1 MKKIICFAV
10 LLMGLTFGA
19 QSFAQDYYGNV
30 GVSTEYFWRGV
41 AMNDSNPS
49 IYGGGAIEKGFL
61 TAGAWAAQTDIG
73 TVEYDLFVSVHQ
85 TLGDFQVS
93 GGAIRYAYVDNA
105 KQYDR
110 IKKKFDHVDALN
122 EAYFGVGYGPL
133 NVKYFND
140 LDSDAGY
147 WQGALR
153 LPTAYT
159 VVPTVEY
166 GKNVDGIWT
175 DAGTDFFALAL
186 SKGIGEME
194 IIARVYDFIDVD
206 AVAPLSDFY
215 GDFVEGA
222 SVAVQYN
229 FQ

>member
-30 GVSTEYFWRGV
+30 GVSTDYFWRGV
-41 AMNDSNPS
+41 AMNKSNPS
-49 IYGGGAIEKGFL
+49 IYGGGAVEKGFL
-61 TAGAWAAQTDIG
+61 TVGAWAAQTDIG
-73 TVEYDLFVSVHQ
+73 IAEYDLFVSAHE

-93 GGAIRYAYVDNA
+93 GGAIRYAYVDN
-105 KQYDR
+105 D
-110 IKKKFDHVDALN
+110 VDALN

-186 SKGIGEME
+186 SKNLGKVEVVG
-194 IIARVYDFIDVD
+194 RVYDFIDVD

-215 GDFVEGA
+215 EDFVEGA

-229 FQ
+229 FE